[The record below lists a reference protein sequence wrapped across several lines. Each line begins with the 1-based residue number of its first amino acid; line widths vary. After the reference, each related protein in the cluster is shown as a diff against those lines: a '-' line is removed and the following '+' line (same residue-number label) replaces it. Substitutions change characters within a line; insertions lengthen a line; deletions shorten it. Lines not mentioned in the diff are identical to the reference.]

1 MSGKAGEFTVQGKNN
16 VHTVDFGTSNGMASC
31 RSSGD
36 QEMSLATA
44 VNVFSDLS
52 KLLLRICR
60 ERVH

>member
-1 MSGKAGEFTVQGKNN
+1 MGKLGSLQCKEKNN

-31 RSSGD
+31 GSSGD

-52 KLLLRICR
+52 ELLLRICR
-60 ERVH
+60 ERGH